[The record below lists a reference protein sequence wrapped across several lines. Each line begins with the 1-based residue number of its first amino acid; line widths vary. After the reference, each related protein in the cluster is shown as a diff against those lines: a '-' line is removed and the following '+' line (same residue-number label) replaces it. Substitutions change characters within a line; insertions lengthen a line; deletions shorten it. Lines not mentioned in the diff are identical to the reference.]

1 MKGQWNKHAENSGR
15 KIRKEG
21 IFLLENEIFRQKNAR
36 VLDVHA
42 ARHD

>member
-15 KIRKEG
+15 KICKKG

-36 VLDVHA
+36 VPDVHA